1 MNNYNKNNNNY
12 NLTKRAFK
20 DALIE
25 YERRRAKIQI
35 IVWLLL
41 GLPFLLAYAHF
52 ELTQLQKQKEKS
64 QSQVRASI
72 SAEAFWYYWLARRSA
87 NNTSPIRGWA
97 NYVAS
102 TLISVPVRPAAI
114 AAFDLWKLNTL
125 PSRIPL
131 FNLKNLGKFLFIP
144 KLDPATRPEDNNL
157 EEIRIADEEINFLE
171 EYLRHFSQWISR

>member
-1 MNNYNKNNNNY
+1 MNNYNNNEHY
-12 NLTKRAFK
+12 NSTKRAFK
-20 DALIE
+20 DALID
-25 YERRRAKIQI
+25 YERRKAKIQI

-41 GLPFLLAYAHF
+41 GLPFLLGYAHF

-87 NNTSPIRGWA
+87 NNTSLIRVLADARGF
-97 NYVAS
+97 NPN
-102 TLISVPVRPAAI
+102 LCGCRPAAI

-125 PSRIPL
+125 PSRISL
-131 FNLKNLGKFLFIP
+131 FNLKNIGKFLFIP

-157 EEIRIADEEINFLE
+157 EEIRIADEKIDF
-171 EYLRHFSQWISR
+171 